1 MDALHTRVR
10 VLVVD
15 SSRIHTQL
23 LSDILERDPNFE
35 VIAWDSHRSTI
46 VSTALTSDVDVLVV
60 SSSLNGSLQGGVP
73 VIREMRAAK
82 PGTKV
87 VVLLHSYQDQLVLDC
102 IRSGARGIFSHESS
116 LDMLRKCLYSVNRG
130 EIWLDNRGMS
140 LVVNALASAPSAPVI
155 DAKALENLSEREC
168 QAMEWLL
175 RGLSNKEISDRM
187 GLSQHTVKNYIFRIF
202 GKMGVSSRAELLFLI
217 LSQQHAERAEIA
229 NKVLKNGQPDHG
241 ALTAL
246 IEESEKGSST
256 AQLALAQ
263 AYSMLGDDSKNIA
276 NAYKWYVI
284 VAERV
289 AQAQSVLAKSMTS
302 KELEEIQREAR
313 YWLAQMKHVQA
324 EKVNVHARSGK
335 GSLLAS

>member
-1 MDALHTRVR
+1 MDALPTKVR

-23 LSDILERDPNFE
+23 LSDILEHDPNFE

-46 VSTALTSDVDVLVV
+46 VSIALKYDVDVLVV
-60 SSSLNGSLQGGVP
+60 SSLLNGSRQGGVS
-73 VIREMRAAK
+73 VVREMRAAK
-82 PGTKV
+82 PRTKV
-87 VVLLHSYQDQLVLDC
+87 VVLLDSYQDQLVLDC
-102 IRSGARGIFSHESS
+102 IQAGARGIFSHESS

-140 LVVNALASAPSAPVI
+140 LVVNALASAPVAPVI
-155 DAKALENLSEREC
+155 NGQALENLSEREC

-175 RGLSNKEISDRM
+175 RGLSNKEISARM

-217 LSQQHAERAEIA
+217 LSQHRAESA
-229 NKVLKNGQPDHG
+229 NKALKSGQPDHD
-241 ALTAL
+241 AFTAL
-246 IEESEKGSST
+246 IADSENGSST
-256 AQLALAQ
+256 APLALAQ
-263 AYSMLGDDSKNIA
+263 AYAMRGDDSENIA
-276 NAYKWYVI
+276 KAYKWYVI

-289 AQAQSVLAKSMTS
+289 AQAQSVLAKRMTS
-302 KELEEIQREAR
+302 KELEDSQREAR
-313 YWLAQMKHVQA
+313 QWLARMKHGHA
-324 EKVNVHARSGK
+324 DKENFRARSGK